1 MERVTQSRVSWAVRA
16 CGRRPWPRSAGRVPL
31 WQMVGLLLIGLLGRA
46 LAQDIP
52 AGSAQME
59 AEEVQRSYDLAVVK
73 FNTNIKDFPSWE
85 AFKTEVLAQIVPGR
99 LGTCYTYIGGT
110 VQMTLEPLPREEKG
124 TGWQPTGGK
133 GWQQFTQGRTFIEY
147 RVNAKAGVLLW
158 IEGVNPR
165 FFFAYTKK
173 MCEVPLDAIR
183 P

>member
-31 WQMVGLLLIGLLGRA
+31 WQMVGLLLIGLLGRT

-73 FNTNIKDFPSWE
+73 FNTDIKDFPSWE

-124 TGWQPTGGK
+124 ARWEPTGGK